1 MKNRFGVFIA
11 RMQPIHNAHL
21 WIVEQMLKEC
31 DNVVIMLGSENKRD
45 MLRNPFDISLRIHLL
60 EESLQNKKDMERIQV
75 YTLPDWSTEDDYE
88 NNWEWGRF
96 LYYNIVSRIESKSFT
111 IYYSDD
117 PNIILDWFEDY
128 LKKPERIS
136 FRFFERKKIFEG
148 LSATKIRK
156 AFETNDIEYIKKYC
170 PAPVIENIDLLKKI
184 WFTVKENP
192 KSDFSMK

>member
-96 LYYNIVSRIESKSFT
+96 LYYNIVSYYWKPSHSIIPMTRILF
-111 IYYSDD
+111 YW
-117 PNIILDWFEDY
+117 P
-128 LKKPERIS
+128 
-136 FRFFERKKIFEG
+136 
-148 LSATKIRK
+148 
-156 AFETNDIEYIKKYC
+156 DI
-170 PAPVIENIDLLKKI
+170 
-184 WFTVKENP
+184 
-192 KSDFSMK
+192 